1 MGGKVRQVL
10 ADGEHSER
18 MKRRESFLLRFP
30 DASGTDGHEKF
41 QMRCIT
47 ALIEYYGNSEDYLA
61 DYMDI
66 CDMLGQGYREEAF
79 HLGFQNSNLCT
90 LLAEFELRE
99 ESDLYLW
106 LQILER
112 LLDSPGRGD
121 KQKKRLA
128 LKIAEALKLSGIGAA
143 LCRLEGGRYAFYP
156 ATEPFLDR
164 ALVFDVLGWLDA
176 YPKAREQYREA
187 LRLLLHGDRTRKAID
202 CLRLSLELFCK
213 QRYQNEK
220 SLENQFFPDRER
232 AGRPGAVGRAAKS
245 LHDPA
250 HLLRQIQQRA
260 RQARRLGER
269 RGGRFCAL
277 SDRQLSAPA
286 APLRPGDALTPNPK
300 GPREQKFTR
309 PFFHPPGGLFSR
321 SSGAGS
327 RAAGRSPA
335 AWSHVRS
342 CPPAGRG
349 RRRRQRRW
357 P

>member
-30 DASGTDGHEKF
+30 DAGGTDGHEKF

-47 ALIEYYGNSEDYLA
+47 ALIEYYGNSEDYRA

-79 HLGFQNSNLCT
+79 HLGFQNSNLYT

-106 LQILER
+106 MQILER

-220 SLENQFFPDRER
+220 SLENQFSLIGSELADRGLSAELR
-232 AGRPGAVGRAAKS
+232 NLYTTLLAYYAKFNNEHVKHDDSANAAEVDFALYLTGS
-245 LHDPA
+245 FLR
-250 HLLRQIQQRA
+250 LL
-260 RQARRLGER
+260 L
-269 RGGRFCAL
+269 L
-277 SDRQLSAPA
+277 SDRETL
-286 APLRPGDALTPNPK
+286 
-300 GPREQKFTR
+300 
-309 PFFHPPGGLFSR
+309 
-321 SSGAGS
+321 
-327 RAAGRSPA
+327 
-335 AWSHVRS
+335 
-342 CPPAGRG
+342 
-349 RRRRQRRW
+349 
-357 P
+357 

>member
-30 DASGTDGHEKF
+30 DAGGTDGHEKF

-79 HLGFQNSNLCT
+79 HLGFQNSNLYT

-187 LRLLLHGDRTRKAID
+187 LRLLLHGDRTRKGD
-202 CLRLSLELFCK
+202 RLPAALARTLLQAALPERKVAGKPVL
-213 QRYQNEK
+213 
-220 SLENQFFPDRER
+220 PDRER

-250 HLLRQIQQRA
+250 RLLRQIQQRA
-260 RQARRLGER
+260 RQA
-269 RGGRFCAL
+269 
-277 SDRQLSAPA
+277 
-286 APLRPGDALTPNPK
+286 
-300 GPREQKFTR
+300 
-309 PFFHPPGGLFSR
+309 
-321 SSGAGS
+321 
-327 RAAGRSPA
+327 
-335 AWSHVRS
+335 
-342 CPPAGRG
+342 
-349 RRRRQRRW
+349 
-357 P
+357 